1 MPSKATKQSQTA
13 KTVLTGLQPSGELHI
28 GNYVGAIEQ
37 VVELQKSFET
47 VCFIADLHAMTVPY
61 KPAELRERTCDL
73 ARILLAAGVDPDKTL
88 LFVQSFVPAHT
99 ELAWILSTQ
108 LPIAE
113 LERMTQYKEKIQQRK
128 PTNAGLFNYPTLMAA
143 DILMYNVDLVPVG
156 QDQAQHVELARV
168 AARKFN
174 TAFGET
180 FALPKP
186 QLRESALI
194 RGTDGD
200 NKMSKSLGNT
210 IPLLATPEEI
220 RKRIRKAMV
229 NPPAPT
235 SYEGVKPI
243 TIFEWHDAQ
252 FPTAETKKLSHE
264 SHVENK
270 NSEQYKELV
279 AINIAKYLTPL
290 QTRYKEIV
298 GQGDA
303 YLERILEAGAVEARS
318 RAERMMEI
326 VRKNCGLR

>member
-1 MPSKATKQSQTA
+1 MAT

-37 VVELQKSFET
+37 VLELQKSYET
-47 VCFIADLHAMTVPY
+47 VCFVADLHAMTVPY
-61 KPAELRERTCDL
+61 RADELRARTRDL
-73 ARILLAAGVDPDKTL
+73 TRILLAAGVDPDKTL
-88 LFVQSFVPAHT
+88 LFVQSHVPAHA

-113 LERMTQYKEKIQQRK
+113 LERMTQYKEKTAEGK

-180 FALPKP
+180 FATPKA
-186 QLRESALI
+186 QLRESARI
-194 RGTDGD
+194 RGLDGKG
-200 NKMSKSLGNT
+200 KMSKSIGNT
-210 IPLLATPEEI
+210 IPLLADAEEI
-220 RKRIRKAMV
+220 RKRIRKAAV

-235 SYEGVKPI
+235 DYEGAKPI
-243 TIFEWHDAQ
+243 TIFEWHDAH
-252 FPTAETKKLSHE
+252 FPSAETTKLSHE
-264 SHVENK
+264 SRIENK

-279 AINIAKYLTPL
+279 AKNISAYLAPL

-298 GQGDA
+298 SKGDE
-303 YLERILEAGAVEARS
+303 YLDRILEAGAVDARA
-318 RAERMMEI
+318 RAERMMAV